1 MLLKNKLSSL
11 SLALE
16 NANSY
21 AEWVEIGTELDALR
35 GMDLWKLDDTSDDY
49 NAALLHER
57 LNSLR
62 HYMAEND
69 MPRLAH
75 SLREG
80 LYHDL
85 GNMGNPLLYCRANVG
100 TKKLI
105 EDYVEQVC
113 LCLQHVCDAPIEHM
127 PWQTKL
133 RFFEEIKQSYGQPAL
148 MLSGGATLGL
158 FHIGVCKALH
168 EQGLLPNVISGSS
181 AGSLMA
187 AMIGSHTDD
196 ELVSL
201 YDGDGFYMDAWRFNG
216 WINGLTGSGF
226 ADQRQLE
233 QFARRNI
240 GEYTFEEA
248 YERTGRHINITV
260 SPTSA
265 NQNSR
270 LMNELTSPYLFMWS
284 AALASCAVPVLFPP
298 VTLTARD
305 VDSSNRPYMP
315 LERWVDG
322 SVKSDLPRQR
332 LSHMYDVNFFI
343 VSQVNPHIVPF
354 METDQKRMERKL
366 SSWPRQA
373 LRSQLKF
380 QAAGVLGFLRDRSRS
395 EFARQ
400 ALSHASTI
408 VSQRYYGDVTIAP
421 RRYTAAHYQHVLSNL
436 TREKWAW
443 FRLQGERATWPKIAQ
458 IKTHAR
464 IAQTLRSCIHEL
476 ETGRVFNRR
485 NITKPVLVSN
495 AEARQPAAVVVEPG
509 QQGVVSQP

>member
-1 MLLKNKLSSL
+1 MLLKSKISSL
-11 SLALE
+11 TLALE
-16 NANSY
+16 HANSY
-21 AEWVEIGTELDALR
+21 AEWVEIGTELDALN
-35 GMDLWKLDDTSDDY
+35 GKDLWKIDDGSDDY
-49 NAALLHER
+49 NYALIRER

-62 HYMAEND
+62 RYMADND
-69 MPRLAH
+69 MAHLAR

-85 GNMGNPLLYCRANVG
+85 GNMGNPLLYSNAYVG

-113 LCLQHVCDAPIEHM
+113 ASLLHICDSPIDDM
-127 PWQTKL
+127 PWQKKL

-168 EQGLLPNVISGSS
+168 EQGLLPQVISGSS

-187 AMIGSHTDD
+187 AMIGTHTDK
-196 ELVSL
+196 ELVDL
-201 YDGDGFYMDAWRFNG
+201 YSGDGFYMDAWRWNG
-216 WINGLTGSGF
+216 WIKGLNGEGF
-226 ADQRQLE
+226 ADPRQLE

-248 YERTGRHINITV
+248 YERTGRHINVTV

-265 NQNSR
+265 NQKSR
-270 LMNELTSPYLFMWS
+270 LMNELTSPYLLVWS

-305 VDSSNRPYMP
+305 VDGSYSPYMP
-315 LERWVDG
+315 MERWVDG

-332 LSHMYDVNFFI
+332 LSHLYDVNYFV

-354 METDQKRMERKL
+354 MESDQKRMERRL
-366 SSWPRQA
+366 TSWPRQA

-380 QAAGVLGFLRDRSRS
+380 QTAGVLNFLRDRAGS
-395 EFARQ
+395 EFTRQ
-400 ALSHASTI
+400 ALSHAYTI

-421 RRYTAAHYQHVLSNL
+421 QRYTAQHYQHVLSNL

-464 IAQTLRSCIHEL
+464 IAQTLRACIHKL
-476 ETGRVFNRR
+476 ETGRVFGRR
-485 NITKPVLVSN
+485 NIAKPVLVSSTDLRPGV
-495 AEARQPAAVVVEPG
+495 EAQ
-509 QQGVVSQP
+509 S